1 MKKFAVVLAAI
12 AAVVLFQ
19 GLTHPTATTIDS
31 ILADASL
38 AMAIPL
44 FFVAIAFWQV
54 DEK

>member
-1 MKKFAVVLAAI
+1 MKKFAIVLAAI

-19 GLTHPTATTIDS
+19 GLTHPTGSTVDS

-44 FFVAIAFWQV
+44 FLVSLAFWQV